1 MWGRKGS
8 REIQAQ
14 FESDEERRSVFD
26 MLIRLAGYSMKTKD
40 LLKQCDRV
48 VEGAVL
54 MRSLLKKVKQN

>member
-1 MWGRKGS
+1 MWGKKGS

-14 FESDEERRSVFD
+14 FDSDEERRSVFD
-26 MLIRLAGYSMKTKD
+26 MLISLAGYSMKTKD